1 MKNKELGEKEDNYPK
16 WQIIVAFVFGVTF
29 CIVMLV
35 IAIFFP
41 NPTNF
46 QILVFRVILSLSAAG
61 IAALIPGF
69 IKVDIAPYIKAGGAI
84 AIFIIV
90 YWFNPPMLVVS
101 ANPEHEG
108 YLGTLKN
115 HFNQHPTEKFTLV
128 LSSKILEDFWLDG
141 VYSGENWAKV
151 LKKICMDTRNSCITC
166 EPPAE
171 EITDGVT
178 IRLKDGIDDLVNLSS
193 TGRPKYTCK

>member
-1 MKNKELGEKEDNYPK
+1 MKNKELEEKEDNYPK
-16 WQIIVAFVFGVTF
+16 WQIIVAFIFGVTF
-29 CIVMLV
+29 CVVMLV

-41 NPTNF
+41 DPTNF

-69 IKVDIAPYIKAGGAI
+69 INVNISPYIKAGGAI
-84 AIFIIV
+84 AVFIIV
-90 YWFNPPMLVVS
+90 YWFNPPMLVVNG
-101 ANPEHEG
+101 NPEHEG

-115 HFNQHPTEKFTLV
+115 HFNQHPTENFTLV
-128 LSSKILEDFWLDG
+128 LSDKILEDFWLDG
-141 VYSGENWAKV
+141 IYSGENWTEV
-151 LKKICMDTRNSCITC
+151 LKKICMDTRNSCIIC

-171 EITDGVT
+171 EFTDGVI

-193 TGRPKYTCK
+193 KGRPKYTCK